1 MGIAFFSRRG
11 FFMQLPQIR
20 MQSTFAQTEIN
31 THNAKLEVEQPKAD
45 LSIQQ
50 LPAEMDINRTPSN
63 LTIDQIKARED
74 MDLKN
79 ISKRIEEFAQQ
90 GYQDWLSGLARVSQ
104 DGDELMMIE
113 NSGYPIADQ
122 AKRNSESPMLDFNI
136 GWIPSAGGVKIGYDP
151 GKVDINW
158 KVNKPVIE
166 SRINKPIV
174 DYSPGKVEVSLK
186 EYPSLKI
193 DFENLKYVGINYEQ
207 SI

>member
-1 MGIAFFSRRG
+1 
-11 FFMQLPQIR
+11 MQFPQIR
-20 MQSTFAQTEIN
+20 LQSSFAQTEIN
-31 THNAKLEVEQPKAD
+31 TYNAKLEIEQEKAE

-50 LPAEMDINRTPSN
+50 PTAELDISRIPSK
-63 LTIDQIKARED
+63 LTIDQTKARED

-90 GYQDWLSGLARVSQ
+90 GYEDWLTGIARLSQ

-113 NSGYPIADQ
+113 NGGHPIADQ

-136 GWIPSAGGVKIGYDP
+136 DWIPSAGSVKIGYDP

-158 KVNKPVIE
+158 KVNNPIIDSK
-166 SRINKPIV
+166 INKPV
-174 DYSPGKVEVSLK
+174 LNYSPGKLEVSIK
-186 EYPSLKI
+186 EYPSLKV
-193 DFENLKYVGINYEQ
+193 DFENLKYVGIKYEQ

>member
-1 MGIAFFSRRG
+1 
-11 FFMQLPQIR
+11 MQFPQIR
-20 MQSTFAQTEIN
+20 LQSTFGKTEIN
-31 THNAKLEVEQPKAD
+31 THNAKLEYEQPKVE

-50 LPAEMDINRTPSN
+50 PPAELDINRTPSK
-63 LTIDQIKARED
+63 LTIDQTKARED
-74 MDLKN
+74 MDLKK

-104 DGDELMMIE
+104 EGDDLMMIE
-113 NSGYPIADQ
+113 NGGHPIADQ

-136 GWIPSAGGVKIGYDP
+136 GWIPSAGGVKVGYDP
-151 GKVDINW
+151 GKVELTW
-158 KVNKPVIE
+158 KVNKPIIE
-166 SRINKPIV
+166 SRVNKPIV
-174 DYSPGKVEVSLK
+174 NYSPGKVEVSLK